1 MSQTFE
7 GSIYGPG
14 TPTRGCLTPDA
25 QPGPLTIAGGVVR
38 FSGFSASGSTA
49 EGSVN
54 AQGVLTMHG
63 PLGSRFDGQ
72 IDEHGTVTG
81 RLTGYY
87 CSFEV
92 VWQKEGN

>member
-1 MSQTFE
+1 MSAH
-7 GSIYGPG
+7 PNP
-14 TPTRGCLTPDA
+14 TPGCLSG
-25 QPGPLTIAGGVVR
+25 QPGPLTIADGVARWPGTVPTT
-38 FSGFSASGSTA
+38 GATV

-54 AQGVLTMHG
+54 AQGVLAMHG
-63 PLGSRFDGQ
+63 PLGMRFDGQ
-72 IDEHGTVTG
+72 IDGHGTVTG